1 MMTFYVPFLL
11 RSPNKG
17 EEMISRDKLQS
28 VIQAAIEVC
37 SFVWRD
43 KMCNSIG
50 CIHAIVGM
58 ADLKTTT
65 TLDVS
70 SSFLL
75 FRKHCRGEK
84 FRTPAV

>member
-1 MMTFYVPFLL
+1 MMTLYIPLIL

-17 EEMISRDKLQS
+17 EGMISRDKL
-28 VIQAAIEVC
+28 QAAIEVC
-37 SFVWRD
+37 SFFWRD

-50 CIHAIVGM
+50 CIHVIVGM
-58 ADLKTTT
+58 VDLKITS
-65 TLDVS
+65 TLDD

-75 FRKHCRGEK
+75 FRKHYRGEK